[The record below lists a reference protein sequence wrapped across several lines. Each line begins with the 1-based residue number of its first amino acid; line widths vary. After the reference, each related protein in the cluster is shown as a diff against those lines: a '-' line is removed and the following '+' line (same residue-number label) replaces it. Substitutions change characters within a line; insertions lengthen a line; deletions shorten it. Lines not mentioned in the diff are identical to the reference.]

1 MKQLFI
7 PLSLIVSILVL
18 LAIIFVGVTEMNDRD
33 RVQQSTIDGLRK
45 QNKKESDSLN
55 QVLKV
60 TQNLFSAREDSIVN
74 AHEQTIKA
82 HEVTKRENKILKGI
96 VFIQHT
102 DSSRNKALTQLYK
115 TYQP

>member
-18 LAIIFVGVTEMNDRD
+18 LAIIFVGVTEMNDRN

-55 QVLKV
+55 QVL
-60 TQNLFSAREDSIVN
+60 
-74 AHEQTIKA
+74 
-82 HEVTKRENKILKGI
+82 EVTKDSLSVAFETIKQARIEREASHLRTQKTIRDLQKII
-96 VFIQHT
+96 YVVHT

>member
-1 MKQLFI
+1 MKAAIVIFLLIFI
-7 PLSLIVSILVL
+7 FT
-18 LAIIFVGVTEMNDRD
+18 AIAWIGATEMLDRN

-60 TQNLFSAREDSIVN
+60 TQDSLLI
-74 AHEQTIKA
+74 AFETIKQA
-82 HEVTKRENKILKGI
+82 RIEREESHLRTQKTIKDLQKI
-96 VFIQHT
+96 VYIQHT